1 MRKALGI
8 FSTFDQRTGGTTYVD
23 SFTCAHVGRE
33 GCCGVVDRI
42 PFKGPTD
49 EAIGGY
55 CHKCNAPVCKNCAGK
70 PCMPTEK
77 FLDLIESGVRLDK
90 LLGRK

>member
-8 FSTFDQRTGGTTYVD
+8 FTTFDSVTSRTTYVD
-23 SFTCAHVGRE
+23 SFTCAHVGRFGCE
-33 GCCGVVDRI
+33 GIVDRL

-55 CHKCNAPVCKNCAGK
+55 CQKCNAPVCKNCAGK
-70 PCMPTEK
+70 PCIPTEK
-77 FLDLIESGVRLDK
+77 WCDMIESKIHYNNV
-90 LLGRK
+90 LGIK

>member
-1 MRKALGI
+1 VRKALGI
-8 FSTFDQRTGGTTYVD
+8 FSTLDHRTGRTSYVD
-23 SFTCAHVGRE
+23 SFTCAHVGRF
-33 GCCGVVDRI
+33 GCEGVVDRI

-55 CHKCNAPVCKNCAGK
+55 CHRCNAPVCKNCAGK
-70 PCMPTEK
+70 PCVPTER
-77 FLDLIESGVRLDK
+77 FLEMIEKGRHYDE

>member
-8 FSTFDQRTGGTTYVD
+8 LTTFDREIGRTTCVD
-23 SFTCAHVGRE
+23 TFTCAHVGRF
-33 GCCGVVDRI
+33 GCEGVVDRI

-77 FLDLIESGVRLDK
+77 LCDLIERGRHYDD
-90 LLGRK
+90 LLRRK